1 MPRRWYAGPHRARG
15 EPLTLH
21 EERECVQPRTLLHL
35 SVVEDH
41 RDRPHRAVG
50 AYTELG
56 RLQDSVLEKMGLD
69 DAVFVQSSPVA
80 DLDEIELEKAGGLY
94 VSSASDPRAEQPEV
108 PGEQGRSQQG
118 FERERPPVSK

>member
-1 MPRRWYAGPHRARG
+1 
-15 EPLTLH
+15 
-21 EERECVQPRTLLHL
+21 
-35 SVVEDH
+35 
-41 RDRPHRAVG
+41 
-50 AYTELG
+50 
-56 RLQDSVLEKMGLD
+56 MGLD

-118 FERERPPVSK
+118 FERERGEKELVQRVDELQSPNERAPERAFEGPEASHDRPFRERHCAGHC